1 MAGKKDIY
9 KYGKNTQLSSTKQPR
24 NSDRKPKLYTLV
36 KKMFNK

>member
-9 KYGKNTQLSSTKQPR
+9 KYGKHTQLSSTKQPR
-24 NSDRKPKLYTLV
+24 NNGRKPKLYTLV